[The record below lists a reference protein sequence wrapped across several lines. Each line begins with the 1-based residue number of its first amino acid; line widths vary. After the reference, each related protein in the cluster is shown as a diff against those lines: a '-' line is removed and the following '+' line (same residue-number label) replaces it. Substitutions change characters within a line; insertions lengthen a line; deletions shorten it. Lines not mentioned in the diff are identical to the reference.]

1 MKNGSG
7 EIPFNFSQKRCKTCQ
22 QLKDKTEFPENSD
35 QCNRC
40 WTKANQEYIYTHAP
54 FTKFSQKN
62 APNDIFTESL
72 ERDLPYSNVESNI
85 QKLCVHC
92 NELKNKSDFAIS
104 STGESRICKACA
116 KIYLPIEPESQQPPV
131 SLLVFIAFIIG
142 ALLF

>member
-1 MKNGSG
+1 MQNGSG
-7 EIPFNFSQKRCKTCQ
+7 DIPFDFSQKWCKTCQ
-22 QLKDKTEFPENSD
+22 QLKDKTEFLENSD
-35 QCNRC
+35 QCNSC

-54 FTKFSQKN
+54 FTKFSPKSV
-62 APNDIFTESL
+62 PNDIFVETLS
-72 ERDLPYSNVESNI
+72 RDLPYSKVESNV

-116 KIYLPIEPESQQPPV
+116 KIYLPIKQEPPQPPV